1 MDAHTG
7 GGFHC
12 ASILLQEFH
21 MQAPQVA
28 RLEELQRVQY
38 YMDQNTQ
45 ALGAV
50 NKSTARAT
58 LDEVVA
64 ALTGHHAAQHSA
76 QETAQSRTENR
87 NTLQVA
93 LRIEHMQPIAVIAGS
108 KLASTPDISKMRLP
122 RANVGT
128 QRLLAAAESMAGAA
142 EQYKQVFLDEQLPQD
157 FIEQL
162 RAAADAVRKVAV
174 AREASRAALVQA
186 TSGVDEQIARGRA
199 VVKVLNGLVL
209 KQLAGQTELLRAWR
223 FMKHVNA
230 KPGVAQ
236 GTTVAPV
243 AQPVP
248 TPVVSPVVT
257 PVVTPVA
264 TEVQKPA
271 EGQAPGEVSAA
282 KAA

>member
-1 MDAHTG
+1 
-7 GGFHC
+7 
-12 ASILLQEFH
+12 

-28 RLEELQRVQY
+28 RLEALLRVQY

-64 ALTGHHAAQHSA
+64 ALTGNHAAQHSA
-76 QETAQSRTENR
+76 QQTAQSRTENR

-108 KLASTPDISKMRLP
+108 KLAATPDISKMRLP
-122 RANVGT
+122 RASVGT
-128 QRLLAAAESMAGAA
+128 QRLLAAAEAMAGAA
-142 EQYKQVFLDEQLPQD
+142 EQYKQVFLNEQLPQD

-162 RAAADAVRKVAV
+162 RAAADAVRKA
-174 AREASRAALVQA
+174 ALERDASRAALVQA
-186 TSGVDEQIARGRA
+186 TSGVDEQIVRGRA

-209 KQLAGQTELLRAWR
+209 KQLARQTELLRGWR

-230 KPGVAQ
+230 KPGVVQ
-236 GTTVAPV
+236 GMTTVLV
-243 AQPVP
+243 ALPVP
-248 TPVVSPVVT
+248 TPVSTPAATPVVTPVVIPVAPPVVT

-264 TEVQKPA
+264 AEVQKPA
-271 EGQAPGEVSAA
+271 EGQAPGEVSTA